1 MAAEPAPPLS
11 TMGASARDP
20 APAHLR
26 RAFPSA
32 STATTSTLVLNAPR
46 WTRARLAAITLALGL
61 APLSIAGALA
71 VMTWRGPRVAAWVL
85 LALSG
90 SAVAGGLAWA
100 LRRRRALAA
109 AMIPGLVACLAFV
122 WTYRSDPIPRAPAPG
137 ALPAASPPPAMRIE
151 VIRTA
156 RIHRSAAFAYRGGT
170 MFDARDF
177 AMNAIL
183 VRHPAGDLLIDAG
196 IGRDI
201 DAQLRAFPWVFRALT
216 SLERGQSAAE
226 QFVKAGYDVAHLRG
240 VLLTH
245 AHWDHVSGLVE
256 LGTTPVLVTGD
267 EQRWIEDGGTAMEF
281 TRKLAGIHYE
291 RYELDGGPYAGFEKS
306 HDVYGDGSVVLVE
319 VPGHTPGSVAVF
331 VTPPTKPRYLFI
343 GDLAWQLEGI
353 TRREERPWLTR
364 TFVDA
369 DPVAARQSIA
379 RVAALAEADPELVI
393 VPAHDARAYE
403 GIPAFAP

>member
-1 MAAEPAPPLS
+1 
-11 TMGASARDP
+11 
-20 APAHLR
+20 
-26 RAFPSA
+26 
-32 STATTSTLVLNAPR
+32 
-46 WTRARLAAITLALGL
+46 
-61 APLSIAGALA
+61 
-71 VMTWRGPRVAAWVL
+71 MTWRGPHLASWAL
-85 LALSG
+85 LAVSG
-90 SAVAGGLAWA
+90 AAVAMGLGWA

-109 AMIPGLVACLAFV
+109 AMLPGLVASLAFG
-122 WTYRSDPIPRAPAPG
+122 WTYRSDPIPRAEAPG
-137 ALPAASPPPAMRIE
+137 ALPAASPPASMRVE

-170 MFDARDF
+170 MFDGRDF

-183 VRHPAGDLLIDAG
+183 VRHPRGDILIDAG

-216 SLERGQSAAE
+216 SLERGQSVSE
-226 QFVKAGYDVAHLRG
+226 QLANVGYEVANLKG

-245 AHWDHVSGLVE
+245 AHWDHVSGLAE
-256 LGTTPVLVTGD
+256 LGATPVLVTGE
-267 EQRWIEDGGTAMEF
+267 EQRWIEEGGAAMGF
-281 TRKLAGIHYE
+281 TRALRDIHYE
-291 RYELDGGPYAGFEKS
+291 RYALDGGPYAGFERS
-306 HDVYGDGSVVLVE
+306 HDVYGDGSIVLVS

-353 TRREERPWLTR
+353 HRREERPWLTR
-364 TFVDA
+364 TFADA

-403 GIPAFAP
+403 GIPALAP